1 MFESFVLLRQ
11 PIRPCTESDMAL
23 PPPLIVDFEWC
34 KVHGRPYGAV
44 VALVLRCAKEIA
56 PDAISIG
63 SNKLEHALVA
73 RAGDPECRKVRVRRL
88 WKRLRRHVHYLG
100 KATHALKMLLDKV
113 RADAEPHTAA
123 EAGTTRPPV
132 LMGL

>member
-1 MFESFVLLRQ
+1 M
-11 PIRPCTESDMAL
+11 
-23 PPPLIVDFEWC
+23 DFEWC

-100 KATHALKMLLDKV
+100 KPTHAFKTLFDEV
-113 RADAEPHTAA
+113 HTTADRA
-123 EAGTTRPPV
+123 TRPSV